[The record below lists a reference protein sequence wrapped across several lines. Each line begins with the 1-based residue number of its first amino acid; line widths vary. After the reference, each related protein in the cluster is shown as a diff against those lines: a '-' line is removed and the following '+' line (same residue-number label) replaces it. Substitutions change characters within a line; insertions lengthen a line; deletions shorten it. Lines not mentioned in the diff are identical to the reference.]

1 MLRAAAEINGR
12 YGSGTVE
19 VEIKDSY
26 RNMAEQIRP
35 HWHLIENAYE
45 AVREVGANPRAN
57 QCGRHRR
64 SPAVF
69 YGTALSKLGYR
80 QSQSS
85 QYLEYASVQAMD
97 QCTAVLVKLAQ
108 KYAYFTP

>member
-1 MLRAAAEINGR
+1 MLRAAAGINRR

-57 QCGRHRR
+57 QCRAAPTG
-64 SPAVF
+64 PGCLLGLPCPNL
-69 YGTALSKLGYR
+69 GTK
-80 QSQSS
+80 QSNHPDT
-85 QYLEYASVQAMD
+85 LEYASVQAGSMYSGSGEAG
-97 QCTAVLVKLAQ
+97 T